1 MMPSLE
7 SEKRVANLKESMISC
22 TPQSLTSFLVPY
34 STSQFRLCQLLPI
47 VSAGP
52 AMADYRDDRRGPR
65 RGCGGGFNNR
75 KRRYRGN
82 ETPSHHTDL
91 N

>member
-22 TPQSLTSFLVPY
+22 TPQSLTPILVPY
-34 STSQFRLCQLLPI
+34 FTFQSELCQLNLV
-47 VSAGP
+47 VSAGL

-65 RGCGGGFNNR
+65 RGGGGGFNNR
-75 KRRYRGN
+75 KRRYRGKK
-82 ETPSHHTDL
+82 TPSHHTEL